1 MEMVK
6 SVVNWIEIPVTD
18 FARAKAFYSKI
29 FDYEMPEWPMGPIRM
44 GMLLS
49 EHEEGCVGGAIC
61 QGPGYVPSLHGSIV
75 YLNGGADLAVV
86 LGRVEGAGGKVLTPK
101 FLITP
106 EIGSCAFFQDTE
118 GNRVGLHSRG

>member
-6 SVVNWIEIPVTD
+6 NAVNWFEIPVAD
-18 FARAKAFYSKI
+18 FERAKAFYSKI
-29 FDYEMPEWPMGPIRM
+29 FDFEMPEWPMGPVRM
-44 GMLLS
+44 GIFLS
-49 EHEEGCVGGAIC
+49 AQDQDAVGGAIC
-61 QGPGYVPSLHGSIV
+61 HGPGFVPSHQGCTV

-86 LGRVEGAGGKVLTPK
+86 LGRVEAAGGKVLVPK

-106 EIGSCAFFQDTE
+106 EIGYCAFFQDSE